1 MQKELYGV
9 QPQLA
14 RPGVPKPLTLPKVR
28 PCLMSPAKGR
38 SRLELPIDHFRLL
51 GVAPTTDA
59 QSVLRTLQQR
69 LDRAPDQGFTE
80 ETLQS
85 REELLRAS
93 ADLLSD
99 ADRRLIYE
107 TDLTAISSGS
117 GASIAALDVPSPNE
131 VGGLLLLL
139 EAGQPLECFE
149 LANRALQPPRAPA
162 LGSGREADLTLLAGL
177 SCLAAAADQH
187 QRRRYESSAQTLR
200 QGLQLLQRMGQLPA
214 LRHQINQELEG
225 LTPFRVLDLLS
236 RNLTAVRER
245 AEGLA
250 LLEELVQRRGGLEG
264 HNDPSLTAE
273 EFQAFFK
280 QIRAFL
286 TVQEQVDVF
295 SRWADDSIDATSSR
309 PGSRAA
315 DFLATTALTASG
327 FGQRKP
333 ERIAA
338 AKLRLQAS
346 GTEGTQPLLA
356 CLHLLLGEVEQA
368 QQAFF
373 EGASPELRQWAAKQS
388 ADPLAQL
395 CAYCSDWLSRDV
407 LPGYRD
413 LEADADLEAYF
424 ADRDV
429 LAFVEGQEP
438 FTGPASPSETSASS
452 MGSGNGG
459 FTEETWSEASA
470 KRQFSLFGAASNFLS
485 GFTNPFASDGEP
497 ALNSSPAAGQ
507 DDQSPLGL
515 GRPAPERN
523 DLDKSQLDGN
533 RLDANRLDANDF
545 NGDGLLED
553 GQAAKG
559 QPWLQTLL
567 PQWHWPKRPAL
578 PAIQLPSKR
587 LVGFASAGLVVAV
600 AATAL
605 LRSRSQTPKPPLPPQ
620 QALATKPVPVAKPV
634 PQATPA
640 APLTT
645 ADPSDAQI
653 QALLEAWL
661 NAKAALLAGKTS
673 TIPLAAM
680 ARPSQIERLEAA
692 VAANQNL
699 GVTEVVTTKIQSFA
713 VDERSPNRIAA
724 TVGMDYSET
733 ALDANGSPT
742 GTTSTLQ
749 LRNRYLFSYDEGT
762 WRLLSYRRAAS

>member
-1 MQKELYGV
+1 MRSGLYGV
-9 QPQLA
+9 QHQPAPQWL
-14 RPGVPKPLTLPKVR
+14 PKQLTLPKVR

-51 GVAPTTDA
+51 GVGPTTDA

-99 ADRRLIYE
+99 AERRHQYE
-107 TDLTAISSGS
+107 SILLALSTDS
-117 GASIAALDVPSPNE
+117 GAPIAGLDVPSPNE

-149 LANRALQPPRAPA
+149 LASRALQPPRAPA
-162 LGSGREADLTLLAGL
+162 LGSSREADLTLLAGL

-200 QGLQLLQRMGQLPA
+200 QGQQLLQRMGQLPA

-236 RNLTAVRER
+236 RNLTAVSER

-250 LLEELVQRRGGLEG
+250 LLEALVQRRGGLEG
-264 HNDPSLTAE
+264 QNDPSLSGE

-286 TVQEQVDVF
+286 TVQEQVDLF
-295 SRWADDSIDATSSR
+295 SRWADASSGADSSAADSPGA
-309 PGSRAA
+309 GSRAA

-356 CLHLLLGEVEQA
+356 CLHLLLGEVDQA
-368 QQAFF
+368 QQAFA
-373 EGASPELRQWAAKQS
+373 EGASPDLKQWAAKQS

-429 LAFVEGQEP
+429 QAFVEGQEP
-438 FTGPASPSETSASS
+438 LTGPASASPQPSV
-452 MGSGNGG
+452 
-459 FTEETWSEASA
+459 
-470 KRQFSLFGAASNFLS
+470 FGAASDFLS
-485 GFTNPFASDGEP
+485 VFTNPFASDPAQGPSGSPSADLPTSAPRAADPDEP
-497 ALNSSPAAGQ
+497 LEEG
-507 DDQSPLGL
+507 
-515 GRPAPERN
+515 
-523 DLDKSQLDGN
+523 DLEGPQEAWLDG
-533 RLDANRLDANDF
+533 
-545 NGDGLLED
+545 
-553 GQAAKG
+553 
-559 QPWLQTLL
+559 WL
-567 PQWHWPKRPAL
+567 PQWHWPENLRWPTL

-587 LVGFASAGLVVAV
+587 QLGFGGAGVVVVAL

-605 LRSRSQTPKPPLPPQ
+605 VRSRSDRPKPQPPQ
-620 QALATKPVPVAKPV
+620 PPVALQPVPASKPIKPVKAAPV
-634 PQATPA
+634 

-645 ADPSDAQI
+645 AEPSDAQI
-653 QALLEAWL
+653 QALLETWL

-680 ARPSQIERLEAA
+680 ASPSQIKRLEAT

-699 GVTEVVTTKIQSFA
+699 GITEAITTQIQSFE
-713 VDERSPNRIAA
+713 VDGRSPSQIAA
-724 TVGMDYSET
+724 TVDLDYSET
-733 ALDANGSPT
+733 RLDASGSPT
-742 GTTSTLQ
+742 GPKSTIQ
-749 LRNRYLFSYDEGT
+749 LRNRYVFARDNGN
-762 WRLLSYRRAAS
+762 WRLVSFRRAAG

>member
-1 MQKELYGV
+1 MRSQLYGV
-9 QPQLA
+9 RHQPVCQWM
-14 RPGVPKPLTLPKVR
+14 PKPLTLPKIW

-51 GVAPTTDA
+51 GVGPTADA
-59 QSVLRTLQQR
+59 QSVLRSLQQR

-99 ADRRLIYE
+99 AERRLVYE
-107 TDLTAISSGS
+107 TDLTAICSGS
-117 GASIAALDVPSPNE
+117 GVTIAALDLPSSNE

-139 EAGQPLECFE
+139 EAGQPLDCFE
-149 LANRALQPPRAPA
+149 LACRALQPPQAPA
-162 LGSGREADLTLLAGL
+162 LGSSREADLTLLAGL

-200 QGLQLLQRMGQLPA
+200 QGLLLLQRMGQRPA

-236 RNLTAVRER
+236 RNLTAVSER
-245 AEGLA
+245 TEGLA
-250 LLEELVQRRGGLEG
+250 LLEQLVQRRGGLEG
-264 HNDPSLTAE
+264 HNDPSLSGE

-286 TVQEQVDVF
+286 TVQEQVDLF
-295 SRWADDSIDATSSR
+295 SRWADDSSGADSPGA
-309 PGSRAA
+309 GSRAA

-356 CLHLLLGEVEQA
+356 CLHLLLGEVDQA
-368 QQAFF
+368 HQAFA
-373 EGASPELRQWAAKQS
+373 EGASAELKQWASKQS
-388 ADPLAQL
+388 GDPLAQL

-429 LAFVEGQEP
+429 QTYVEGQEP
-438 FTGPASPSETSASS
+438 LSGPANASPQPSV
-452 MGSGNGG
+452 
-459 FTEETWSEASA
+459 
-470 KRQFSLFGAASNFLS
+470 FGAASDFLS
-485 GFTNPFASDGEP
+485 GFTNPFTSDP
-497 ALNSSPAAGQ
+497 AQGPSGSPSADGPTSRLTATDPDQ
-507 DDQSPLGL
+507 QLEDD
-515 GRPAPERN
+515 
-523 DLDKSQLDGN
+523 DLDDPKE
-533 RLDANRLDANDF
+533 AW
-545 NGDGLLED
+545 LE
-553 GQAAKG
+553 G
-559 QPWLQTLL
+559 WL
-567 PQWHWPKRPAL
+567 PQWHWPTL

-587 LVGFASAGLVVAV
+587 QLGFGGVGVVVAL

-605 LRSRSQTPKPPLPPQ
+605 VRSRSHGPKPQPPQ
-620 QALATKPVPVAKPV
+620 PPVTLQPVPAAKPV
-634 PQATPA
+634 PKASPA
-640 APLTT
+640 APLG
-645 ADPSDAQI
+645 APEPSDAQI
-653 QALLEAWL
+653 QALLQAWL

-673 TIPLAAM
+673 TIPLGAM
-680 ARPSQIERLEAA
+680 ARPSQVESLEAT
-692 VAANQNL
+692 VAADQNR
-699 GVTEVVTTKIQSFA
+699 GETEAITTKIQSFV
-713 VDERSPNRIAA
+713 VDERSPSRIAA
-724 TVGMDYSET
+724 TVGLDYSET
-733 ALDANGSPT
+733 RLDRSGSAIGP
-742 GTTSTLQ
+742 TSTLQ
-749 LRNRYLFSYDEGT
+749 LRNRYVFARDNGN
-762 WRLLSYRRAAS
+762 WRLVSFRRAAG

>member
-1 MQKELYGV
+1 
-9 QPQLA
+9 
-14 RPGVPKPLTLPKVR
+14 
-28 PCLMSPAKGR
+28 
-38 SRLELPIDHFRLL
+38 LELPIDHFRLL
-51 GVAPTTDA
+51 GVGPTTDA

-99 ADRRLIYE
+99 AERRHQYE
-107 TDLTAISSGS
+107 SILLALSTDS
-117 GASIAALDVPSPNE
+117 GAPIAGLDVPSPNE

-149 LANRALQPPRAPA
+149 LASRALQPPRAPA
-162 LGSGREADLTLLAGL
+162 LGSSREADLTLLAGL

-200 QGLQLLQRMGQLPA
+200 QGQQLLQRMGQLPA

-236 RNLTAVRER
+236 RNLTAVAER

-264 HNDPSLTAE
+264 HNDPSLSVE

-286 TVQEQVDVF
+286 TVQEQVDLF
-295 SRWADDSIDATSSR
+295 SRWADASSAAYSSGAASPG

-356 CLHLLLGEVEQA
+356 CLHLLLGEVDQA
-368 QQAFF
+368 QQAFA
-373 EGASPELRQWAAKQS
+373 EGASPDLKQWAAKQS

-395 CAYCSDWLSRDV
+395 CAYCSDWLCRDV

-413 LEADADLEAYF
+413 LEADADLDAYF

-429 LAFVEGQEP
+429 QTYVEGQAP
-438 FTGPASPSETSASS
+438 LTGLVSTSMTA
-452 MGSGNGG
+452 GHGG
-459 FTEETWSEASA
+459 LVDE
-470 KRQFSLFGAASNFLS
+470 L
-485 GFTNPFASDGEP
+485 DY
-497 ALNSSPAAGQ
+497 
-507 DDQSPLGL
+507 D
-515 GRPAPERN
+515 
-523 DLDKSQLDGN
+523 DLDGPQ
-533 RLDANRLDANDF
+533 
-545 NGDGLLED
+545 E
-553 GQAAKG
+553 
-559 QPWLQTLL
+559 PWLQGWL
-567 PQWHWPKRPAL
+567 PQWHWPKLPAL
-578 PAIQLPSKR
+578 PSIQGPSR
-587 LVGFASAGLVVAV
+587 RQLGFAGAGLVVVV

-605 LRSRSQTPKPPLPPQ
+605 VRSRSQTPKPSPPPPPQ
-620 QALATKPVPVAKPV
+620 AVATQPVPATKPA
-634 PQATPA
+634 PQAPPA

-645 ADPSDAQI
+645 AAPSDAQI

-680 ARPSQIERLEAA
+680 ASPSQIKRLDAA

-699 GVTEVVTTKIQSFA
+699 GVTEAITTKIQSFV
-713 VDERSPNRIAA
+713 VDGRSPNQIAA
-724 TVGMDYSET
+724 TVDLDYSET
-733 ALDANGSPT
+733 PLDASGSPT
-742 GTTSTLQ
+742 GPASTIQ
-749 LRNRYLFSYDEGT
+749 LSNRYLFSFDDGT
-762 WRLLSYRRAAS
+762 WRLVSFRRAAG

>member
-1 MQKELYGV
+1 MRQGLYGV
-9 QPQLA
+9 QHQLA
-14 RPGVPKPLTLPKVR
+14 RQWLPKPLTLPKVQ

-38 SRLELPIDHFRLL
+38 TRLELPIDHFRLL
-51 GVAPTTDA
+51 GVGPTTDA

-99 ADRRLIYE
+99 ANRRLAYE

-117 GASIAALDVPSPNE
+117 DATIAALDVPSSNE

-149 LANRALQPPRAPA
+149 LASRALQPPQAPA
-162 LGSGREADLTLLAGL
+162 LGSSREADLTLLAGL

-236 RNLTAVRER
+236 RNLTAVSER

-250 LLEELVQRRGGLEG
+250 LLEQLVQRRGGLEG
-264 HNDPSLTAE
+264 NNDPSLSVE

-286 TVQEQVDVF
+286 TVQEQVDLF
-295 SRWADDSIDATSSR
+295 SRWADDSRD
-309 PGSRAA
+309 PGSPRAGSKAA

-338 AKLRLQAS
+338 AKARLQAS

-356 CLHLLLGEVEQA
+356 CLHLLLGEVDQA
-368 QQAFF
+368 HQAFAD
-373 EGASPELRQWAAKQS
+373 GASRELKQWAAKQS

-429 LAFVEGQEP
+429 QAYVEGQEP
-438 FTGPASPSETSASS
+438 PTGPEI
-452 MGSGNGG
+452 
-459 FTEETWSEASA
+459 ASA
-470 KRQFSLFGAASNFLS
+470 NPQPSVFGAASDFLT
-485 GFTNPFASDGEP
+485 GFTNPFTSDPAQAPSGSPSADGPTGASAVADPDEQ
-497 ALNSSPAAGQ
+497 LE
-507 DDQSPLGL
+507 DD
-515 GRPAPERN
+515 
-523 DLDKSQLDGN
+523 DLDDPQEAG
-533 RLDANRLDANDF
+533 LDA
-545 NGDGLLED
+545 
-553 GQAAKG
+553 
-559 QPWLQTLL
+559 WL
-567 PQWHWPKRPAL
+567 PQWQWPDQLRWPEQWRWPDQSHWPTQWKLPAL
-578 PAIQLPSKR
+578 PAIQRPSKR
-587 LVGFASAGLVVAV
+587 QLGLGGAGVVVVAL

-605 LRSRSQTPKPPLPPQ
+605 VRSRSHGHKAQLPQPPVVQ
-620 QALATKPVPVAKPV
+620 QPVPAAKPV
-634 PQATPA
+634 PKAAPA
-640 APLTT
+640 APLSTPE
-645 ADPSDAQI
+645 PSDAQI

-680 ARPSQIERLEAA
+680 ARPSQIERLEAT
-692 VAANQNL
+692 VAEDQNR
-699 GVTEVVTTKIQSFA
+699 GETEAITTTIQSFA

-724 TVGMDYSET
+724 TVDLDYSESR
-733 ALDANGSPT
+733 LDRSGSPT
-742 GTTSTLQ
+742 GPTSTLQ
-749 LRNRYLFSYDEGT
+749 LRNRYVFARDNGN
-762 WRLLSYRRAAS
+762 WRLVSFRRAAS

>member
-1 MQKELYGV
+1 
-9 QPQLA
+9 
-14 RPGVPKPLTLPKVR
+14 
-28 PCLMSPAKGR
+28 
-38 SRLELPIDHFRLL
+38 LELPIDHFRLL
-51 GVAPTTDA
+51 GVGPTTDA

-99 ADRRLIYE
+99 ADRRLAYE

-117 GASIAALDVPSPNE
+117 GASIAALDVPSANE

-149 LANRALQPPRAPA
+149 LASRALQPPRAPA
-162 LGSGREADLTLLAGL
+162 LGSGREADLALLAGL

-214 LRHQINQELEG
+214 LRVQMNQELEG

-236 RNLTAVRER
+236 RNLTAVSER

-264 HNDPSLTAE
+264 QNDPSLSGE

-286 TVQEQVDVF
+286 TVQEQVDLF
-295 SRWADDSIDATSSR
+295 SRWADEGGA
-309 PGSRAA
+309 PGSKWAGSSAA

-338 AKLRLQAS
+338 AKARLQAS

-356 CLHLLLGEVEQA
+356 CLHLLLGEVDQA
-368 QQAFF
+368 HQAFA
-373 EGASPELRQWAAKQS
+373 EGASPDLKQWAAKQS
-388 ADPLAQL
+388 PDPLAQL

-413 LEADADLEAYF
+413 LEADADLEAFF

-429 LAFVEGQEP
+429 QAYVEDQEP
-438 FTGPASPSETSASS
+438 TPSPARASPQPSV
-452 MGSGNGG
+452 
-459 FTEETWSEASA
+459 
-470 KRQFSLFGAASNFLS
+470 FGAASDFLS
-485 GFTNPFASDGEP
+485 GLTNPFASDP
-497 ALNSSPAAGQ
+497 AQAVSSSATAANH
-507 DDQSPLGL
+507 DDVEDELDDD
-515 GRPAPERN
+515 
-523 DLDKSQLDGN
+523 DLYDPQEHW
-533 RLDANRLDANDF
+533 
-545 NGDGLLED
+545 LE
-553 GQAAKG
+553 G
-559 QPWLQTLL
+559 WL
-567 PQWHWPKRPAL
+567 PQWRWPEDWRWPDQWSLPAL
-578 PAIQLPSKR
+578 PAIQRPSKR
-587 LVGFASAGLVVAV
+587 QLGLGGAGVAVVVAL

-605 LRSRSQTPKPPLPPQ
+605 VRSRSQAPKPPLTQP
-620 QALATKPVPVAKPV
+620 PVAKQPVAAVAPV
-634 PQATPA
+634 PKAAPA
-640 APLTT
+640 APLS
-645 ADPSDAQI
+645 AAEPSDAQI
-653 QALLEAWL
+653 RALLEAWL

-680 ARPSQIERLEAA
+680 ARPSQIARLEAT
-692 VAANQNL
+692 VAEDQNR
-699 GVTEVVTTKIQSFA
+699 GETEAITTTIQTFA
-713 VDERSPNRIAA
+713 VDERSPSRIAA
-724 TVGMDYSET
+724 TVSLNYSET
-733 ALDANGSPT
+733 RLDRSGSPT
-742 GTTSTLQ
+742 GPTSTLQ
-749 LRNRYLFSYDEGT
+749 LNNRYVFARDDGN
-762 WRLLSYRRAAS
+762 WRLVSFSRAGS

>member
-1 MQKELYGV
+1 MRNELYGV
-9 QPQLA
+9 
-14 RPGVPKPLTLPKVR
+14 RPLSGRQWLPKPLTLPKVR

-51 GVAPTTDA
+51 GVGPTTDA

-99 ADRRLIYE
+99 AERRLQYE
-107 TDLTAISSGS
+107 SILLALPTDS
-117 GASIAALDVPSPNE
+117 GAPIAGLDVPSPNE

-149 LANRALQPPRAPA
+149 LASRALQPPRAPA
-162 LGSGREADLTLLAGL
+162 LGSSREADLTLLAGL

-200 QGLQLLQRMGQLPA
+200 QGQQLLQRMGQLPA

-236 RNLTAVRER
+236 RNLTAVAER

-264 HNDPSLTAE
+264 HNDPSLSGE

-286 TVQEQVDVF
+286 TVQEQVDLF
-295 SRWADDSIDATSSR
+295 SRWADAPSGSDASGAASSGAASPG

-356 CLHLLLGEVEQA
+356 CLHLLLGEVDQA
-368 QQAFF
+368 QQAFA
-373 EGASPELRQWAAKQS
+373 EGAPPDLKQWAARQS
-388 ADPLAQL
+388 SDPLAQL
-395 CAYCSDWLSRDV
+395 CAYCSDWLCRDV

-413 LEADADLEAYF
+413 LEADADLDAYF

-429 LAFVEGQEP
+429 QAYVEGQAP
-438 FTGPASPSETSASS
+438 ITGLVSTS
-452 MGSGNGG
+452 MIDGHGG
-459 FTEETWSEASA
+459 LEDELE
-470 KRQFSLFGAASNFLS
+470 
-485 GFTNPFASDGEP
+485 
-497 ALNSSPAAGQ
+497 
-507 DDQSPLGL
+507 DD
-515 GRPAPERN
+515 
-523 DLDKSQLDGN
+523 DLDG
-533 RLDANRLDANDF
+533 
-545 NGDGLLED
+545 
-553 GQAAKG
+553 
-559 QPWLQTLL
+559 
-567 PQWHWPKRPAL
+567 PQWHWPKLPAL
-578 PAIQLPSKR
+578 PSIQGPSR
-587 LVGFASAGLVVAV
+587 RQLGFAGAGLVVVV

-605 LRSRSQTPKPPLPPQ
+605 VRSRSQAPKPSLPPP
-620 QALATKPVPVAKPV
+620 QAVATQPVPATKPVV
-634 PQATPA
+634 PQAPPA

-645 ADPSDAQI
+645 AEPSDAQI

-680 ARPSQIERLEAA
+680 ARPGQIKRLDAA

-699 GVTEVVTTKIQSFA
+699 GVTEAITTQIQSFV
-713 VDERSPNRIAA
+713 VDGRSPNQISA
-724 TVGMDYSET
+724 TVDLDYSET
-733 ALDANGSPT
+733 PLDASGSPT
-742 GTTSTLQ
+742 GPTSTIQ
-749 LRNRYLFSYDEGT
+749 LRNRYLFSFDDGT
-762 WRLLSYRRAAS
+762 WRLVSYRRAAG

>member
-1 MQKELYGV
+1 MRQGLYGV
-9 QPQLA
+9 KHQPA
-14 RPGVPKPLTLPKVR
+14 RQWLSKPLTLSKVQ

-51 GVAPTTDA
+51 GVGPTTDA

-69 LDRAPDQGFTE
+69 LDRAPGQGFTE

-99 ADRRLIYE
+99 ADRRLVYE

-117 GASIAALDVPSPNE
+117 GSSIAALDVPSTNE

-149 LANRALQPPRAPA
+149 LASQALQPPQAPA
-162 LGSGREADLTLLAGL
+162 LGSSREADLTLLAGL

-187 QRRRYESSAQTLR
+187 QLRRYESSAQTLK

-214 LRHQINQELEG
+214 LRHQINQEIEG

-236 RNLTAVRER
+236 RNLTAVGER

-250 LLEELVQRRGGLEG
+250 LLGEMVQRRGGLEG
-264 HNDPSLTAE
+264 HNDPSLSVE

-280 QIRAFL
+280 QIRFFL
-286 TVQEQVDVF
+286 TVQEQVDLF
-295 SRWADDSIDATSSR
+295 SRWADDSRDA
-309 PGSRAA
+309 GSRAA

-338 AKLRLQAS
+338 AKARLQAS

-356 CLHLLLGEVEQA
+356 CLHLLLGEVDQA
-368 QQAFF
+368 HQAFA
-373 EGASPELRQWAAKQS
+373 EGASTELKQWAAKQS

-429 LAFVEGQEP
+429 QTYVEGQGP
-438 FTGPASPSETSASS
+438 LLAPASANPQSS
-452 MGSGNGG
+452 V
-459 FTEETWSEASA
+459 
-470 KRQFSLFGAASNFLS
+470 FGAASDFLS
-485 GFTNPFASDGEP
+485 GFTNPFASDSAQGP
-497 ALNSSPAAGQ
+497 SG
-507 DDQSPLGL
+507 SPLADL
-515 GRPAPERN
+515 PAGISTAGGPGEELEEG
-523 DLDKSQLDGN
+523 DLEEPQESWM
-533 RLDANRLDANDF
+533 DA
-545 NGDGLLED
+545 
-553 GQAAKG
+553 
-559 QPWLQTLL
+559 WL
-567 PQWHWPKRPAL
+567 PQWHWPDQWHWPTL

-587 LVGFASAGLVVAV
+587 QLGFGGAGVVVVAL
-600 AATAL
+600 AANAL
-605 LRSRSQTPKPPLPPQ
+605 VCSRNHGPKPQPPQ
-620 QALATKPVPVAKPV
+620 PAVALQPVPATKPVPKA
-634 PQATPA
+634 APA
-640 APLTT
+640 APLS
-645 ADPSDAQI
+645 APEPSDAQI

-680 ARPSQIERLEAA
+680 ASPSQIEYLEAT
-692 VAANQNL
+692 VAADQSR
-699 GVTEVVTTKIQSFA
+699 GETEAITTKIQSFA
-713 VDERSPNRIAA
+713 VDERSPVRIAA
-724 TVGMDYSET
+724 TVGLDYSAT
-733 ALDANGSPT
+733 RLDRSGYAIGPA
-742 GTTSTLQ
+742 TSLQ
-749 LRNRYLFSYDEGT
+749 LRNRYVFDRDNGN
-762 WRLLSYRRAAS
+762 WRLVSFERAAG

>member
-1 MQKELYGV
+1 
-9 QPQLA
+9 
-14 RPGVPKPLTLPKVR
+14 
-28 PCLMSPAKGR
+28 
-38 SRLELPIDHFRLL
+38 LELPIDHFRLL
-51 GVAPTTDA
+51 GVGPTTDA

-99 ADRRLIYE
+99 ADRRLVYE

-117 GASIAALDVPSPNE
+117 GATIAALDVPSSNE

-149 LANRALQPPRAPA
+149 LASRALQPPQAPA
-162 LGSGREADLTLLAGL
+162 LGSSREADLTLLAGL

-236 RNLTAVRER
+236 RNLTAVSER

-250 LLEELVQRRGGLEG
+250 LLEQLVQRRGGLEG
-264 HNDPSLTAE
+264 HNDPSLSGE

-286 TVQEQVDVF
+286 TVQEQVDLF
-295 SRWADDSIDATSSR
+295 SRWADDSRDAGSPR
-309 PGSRAA
+309 AGSRAA

-338 AKLRLQAS
+338 AKARLQAS

-356 CLHLLLGEVEQA
+356 CLHLLLGEVDQA
-368 QQAFF
+368 HQAFA
-373 EGASPELRQWAAKQS
+373 EGASTELKQWAAKQS

-429 LAFVEGQEP
+429 QAYVEGQEP
-438 FTGPASPSETSASS
+438 LSGPASASPQPSV
-452 MGSGNGG
+452 
-459 FTEETWSEASA
+459 
-470 KRQFSLFGAASNFLS
+470 FGAASDFLS
-485 GFTNPFASDGEP
+485 GFTNPFASDSAQGPSGSPSADLP
-497 ALNSSPAAGQ
+497 AGVSTAADPDEQLEG
-507 DDQSPLGL
+507 G
-515 GRPAPERN
+515 
-523 DLDKSQLDGN
+523 DLDDPQEPW
-533 RLDANRLDANDF
+533 LDA
-545 NGDGLLED
+545 
-553 GQAAKG
+553 
-559 QPWLQTLL
+559 WL
-567 PQWHWPKRPAL
+567 PQWHWPTL

-587 LVGFASAGLVVAV
+587 QLGLGCAGVVVVAI

-605 LRSRSQTPKPPLPPQ
+605 VRSRSHGPKPQPPQ
-620 QALATKPVPVAKPV
+620 PPVALQPVPATKPVPKA
-634 PQATPA
+634 APA
-640 APLTT
+640 APLG
-645 ADPSDAQI
+645 APEPSDAQI

-680 ARPSQIERLEAA
+680 ARPSQIERLEAT
-692 VAANQNL
+692 VAADQNR
-699 GVTEVVTTKIQSFA
+699 GETEAITTKIQSFV
-713 VDERSPNRIAA
+713 VDERSPSRIAA
-724 TVGMDYSET
+724 TVGLDYGET
-733 ALDANGSPT
+733 RLDRSGSAIGPA
-742 GTTSTLQ
+742 TSLQ
-749 LRNRYLFSYDEGT
+749 LRNRYVFARDNGN
-762 WRLLSYRRAAS
+762 WRLVSFRRAAG

>member
-1 MQKELYGV
+1 
-9 QPQLA
+9 
-14 RPGVPKPLTLPKVR
+14 
-28 PCLMSPAKGR
+28 MSPAKGR

-51 GVAPTTDA
+51 GVGPTTDA

-99 ADRRLIYE
+99 AERRHQYE
-107 TDLTAISSGS
+107 SILLSLSTDSA
-117 GASIAALDVPSPNE
+117 APIAGLDVPSSNE

-149 LANRALQPPRAPA
+149 LASRALQPPRAPA
-162 LGSGREADLTLLAGL
+162 LGSSREADLTLLAGL

-187 QRRRYESSAQTLR
+187 QRRHYESSAQTLR

-214 LRHQINQELEG
+214 LRLQINQELEG

-236 RNLTAVRER
+236 RNLTAVSDR
-245 AEGLA
+245 AEGLQ

-264 HNDPSLTAE
+264 HNDPSLAGE

-286 TVQEQVDVF
+286 TVQEQVDLF
-295 SRWADDSIDATSSR
+295 SRWADDSCGADSSGAGSPR
-309 PGSRAA
+309 AGSRAA

-356 CLHLLLGEVEQA
+356 CLHLLLGEVDQA
-368 QQAFF
+368 HQAFAD
-373 EGASPELRQWAAKQS
+373 GASPELKRWAAKQS

-429 LAFVEGQEP
+429 QAYVEGQEP
-438 FTGPASPSETSASS
+438 LTGLEIASASTQPS
-452 MGSGNGG
+452 V
-459 FTEETWSEASA
+459 
-470 KRQFSLFGAASNFLS
+470 FGAASDFLS
-485 GFTNPFASDGEP
+485 GFTNPFTSDHAQAPSGSP
-497 ALNSSPAAGQ
+497 SANGPTGSSAVADPDEQLEDDDLYDPQEAG
-507 DDQSPLGL
+507 
-515 GRPAPERN
+515 
-523 DLDKSQLDGN
+523 
-533 RLDANRLDANDF
+533 LDA
-545 NGDGLLED
+545 
-553 GQAAKG
+553 
-559 QPWLQTLL
+559 WL
-567 PQWHWPKRPAL
+567 PQWHWPENLRWPEQWHWHWHWPTL

-587 LVGFASAGLVVAV
+587 QLGFGGAGVVVVAI

-605 LRSRSQTPKPPLPPQ
+605 VRSRSHGLKAPLPQPPVVQ
-620 QALATKPVPVAKPV
+620 QPVPAAKPA
-634 PQATPA
+634 PKAAPA
-640 APLTT
+640 APLSTPE
-645 ADPSDAQI
+645 PSDAQI
-653 QALLEAWL
+653 KALLEAWL

-680 ARPSQIERLEAA
+680 ARPNQIERLEAT
-692 VAANQNL
+692 VAEDQNR
-699 GVTEVVTTKIQSFA
+699 GETEAITTTIQSFA
-713 VDERSPNRIAA
+713 VDERSPSRIAA
-724 TVGMDYSET
+724 TVDLDYSESR
-733 ALDANGSPT
+733 LDRSGSPT
-742 GTTSTLQ
+742 GPTSNLQ
-749 LRNRYLFSYDEGT
+749 LRNRYVFARDNGN
-762 WRLLSYRRAAS
+762 WRLVSFRRAAG

>member
-1 MQKELYGV
+1 MRKELYGV
-9 QPQLA
+9 RHQPVRQW
-14 RPGVPKPLTLPKVR
+14 VPKPLPLPKVR

-38 SRLELPIDHFRLL
+38 FRLELPIDHFRLL
-51 GVAPTTDA
+51 GVGPTTDA

-99 ADRRLIYE
+99 ADRRLVYE

-117 GASIAALDVPSPNE
+117 GASIAALDVPSSNE

-149 LANRALQPPRAPA
+149 LASRALQPPQAPA
-162 LGSGREADLTLLAGL
+162 LGSSREADLTLLAGL

-236 RNLTAVRER
+236 RNLTAVSER

-250 LLEELVQRRGGLEG
+250 LLEQLVQRRGGLEG
-264 HNDPSLTAE
+264 HNDPSLSGE

-286 TVQEQVDVF
+286 TVQEQVDLF
-295 SRWADDSIDATSSR
+295 SRWAEDSRDADSPR
-309 PGSRAA
+309 AGSRAA

-338 AKLRLQAS
+338 AKARLQAS
-346 GTEGTQPLLA
+346 GTEATQPLLP
-356 CLHLLLGEVEQA
+356 CLHLLLGEVDQA
-368 QQAFF
+368 HQAFA
-373 EGASPELRQWAAKQS
+373 EGASTELKQWAAKQS

-429 LAFVEGQEP
+429 QAYVEGQEP
-438 FTGPASPSETSASS
+438 LSGSASASPQPSV
-452 MGSGNGG
+452 
-459 FTEETWSEASA
+459 
-470 KRQFSLFGAASNFLS
+470 FGAASDFLS
-485 GFTNPFASDGEP
+485 GFTNPFASDSAQGPSGSPSAGLP
-497 ALNSSPAAGQ
+497 AGVSTAADPDGQ
-507 DDQSPLGL
+507 VEEG
-515 GRPAPERN
+515 
-523 DLDKSQLDGN
+523 DLDDPQ
-533 RLDANRLDANDF
+533 
-545 NGDGLLED
+545 E
-553 GQAAKG
+553 
-559 QPWLQTLL
+559 PWPDVWL
-567 PQWHWPKRPAL
+567 PQWHWPTL

-587 LVGFASAGLVVAV
+587 QLGFGGAGVVVVAL

-605 LRSRSQTPKPPLPPQ
+605 VRSRSHGPKPQPPQ
-620 QALATKPVPVAKPV
+620 PPVALQPVPAARPV
-634 PQATPA
+634 PKAAPA
-640 APLTT
+640 APLG
-645 ADPSDAQI
+645 APEPSDAQI

-661 NAKAALLAGKTS
+661 DAKAALLAGKTS
-673 TIPLAAM
+673 TIPLAAI
-680 ARPSQIERLEAA
+680 AGPSQIKRLDAA

-699 GVTEVVTTKIQSFA
+699 GVTEAITTQIQSFV
-713 VDERSPNRIAA
+713 VDERSPSRIAA
-724 TVGMDYSET
+724 TV
-733 ALDANGSPT
+733 ALDYRETRLDRSGSAT
-742 GTTSTLQ
+742 GPATSLQ
-749 LRNRYLFSYDEGT
+749 LRNHYVFARDNGN
-762 WRLLSYRRAAS
+762 WRLVSFRRAAS

>member
-1 MQKELYGV
+1 MRGELYGV
-9 QPQLA
+9 RPQSA
-14 RPGVPKPLTLPKVR
+14 RPWLPKPQTLSKVR

-51 GVAPTTDA
+51 GVGPTTDA

-99 ADRRLIYE
+99 AERRLQYE
-107 TDLTAISSGS
+107 SILLALPTDS
-117 GASIAALDVPSPNE
+117 GAPIAGLDVPSPNE

-139 EAGQPLECFE
+139 EAGQPLECFD
-149 LANRALQPPRAPA
+149 LASRALQPPRAPA
-162 LGSGREADLTLLAGL
+162 LGSSREADLTLLAGL

-200 QGLQLLQRMGQLPA
+200 QGQQLLQRMGQLPA

-236 RNLTAVRER
+236 RNLTAVGER

-264 HNDPSLTAE
+264 HNDPSLSGE

-286 TVQEQVDVF
+286 TVQEQVDLF
-295 SRWADDSIDATSSR
+295 SRWADAPSGSDSSAADSPG

-356 CLHLLLGEVEQA
+356 CLHLLLGEVDQA
-368 QQAFF
+368 QQVFA
-373 EGASPELRQWAAKQS
+373 EGAPPDLKQWAAKQS
-388 ADPLAQL
+388 SDPLAQL
-395 CAYCSDWLSRDV
+395 CAYCSDWLCRDV

-413 LEADADLEAYF
+413 LEADADLDAYF

-429 LAFVEGQEP
+429 QAYVEGQAP
-438 FTGPASPSETSASS
+438 LTGLVSTS
-452 MGSGNGG
+452 MIDGHGG
-459 FTEETWSEASA
+459 
-470 KRQFSLFGAASNFLS
+470 
-485 GFTNPFASDGEP
+485 
-497 ALNSSPAAGQ
+497 
-507 DDQSPLGL
+507 
-515 GRPAPERN
+515 
-523 DLDKSQLDGN
+523 
-533 RLDANRLDANDF
+533 
-545 NGDGLLED
+545 LED
-553 GQAAKG
+553 ELDYDDLGGPQE
-559 QPWLQTLL
+559 PWLQGWL
-567 PQWHWPKRPAL
+567 PQWHWPEQWLDQWHWPKLPAL
-578 PAIQLPSKR
+578 PSIQGPSR
-587 LVGFASAGLVVAV
+587 RQLGFAGAGLVVVVV

-605 LRSRSQTPKPPLPPQ
+605 VRSRSQAPKPSPPPPQ
-620 QALATKPVPVAKPV
+620 AVATQPVPATKPVV
-634 PQATPA
+634 PQAAPP

-645 ADPSDAQI
+645 AEPSDAQI

-680 ARPSQIERLEAA
+680 ASPSQIKRLDAA

-699 GVTEVVTTKIQSFA
+699 GVTEAITTQIQSFV
-713 VDERSPNRIAA
+713 VDGRSPNQISA
-724 TVGMDYSET
+724 TVDLDYSET
-733 ALDANGSPT
+733 PLDASGSPT
-742 GTTSTLQ
+742 GPTSTIQ
-749 LRNRYLFSYDEGT
+749 LRNRYLFSFDDGT
-762 WRLLSYRRAAS
+762 WRLVSFRRAAG

>member
-1 MQKELYGV
+1 
-9 QPQLA
+9 
-14 RPGVPKPLTLPKVR
+14 
-28 PCLMSPAKGR
+28 MSPAKGR

-51 GVAPTTDA
+51 GVGPTTDA
-59 QSVLRTLQQR
+59 QSVLRTLQHR

-93 ADLLSD
+93 ADLLCD
-99 ADRRLIYE
+99 ADRRLVYE

-117 GASIAALDVPSPNE
+117 GASIAALDVPSSNE

-149 LANRALQPPRAPA
+149 LASRALQPPQAPA
-162 LGSGREADLTLLAGL
+162 LGSSREADLTLLAGL

-236 RNLTAVRER
+236 RNLTAVSER
-245 AEGLA
+245 AEGVA
-250 LLEELVQRRGGLEG
+250 LLEQLVQRRGGLEG
-264 HNDPSLTAE
+264 HNDPSLSGE

-286 TVQEQVDVF
+286 TVQEQVDLF
-295 SRWADDSIDATSSR
+295 SRWADDSRDPAPPR
-309 PGSRAA
+309 AGSKAA

-338 AKLRLQAS
+338 SKARLQAS

-356 CLHLLLGEVEQA
+356 CLHLLLGEVDQA
-368 QQAFF
+368 HQAFAD
-373 EGASPELRQWAAKQS
+373 GASAELKQWAAKQS

-429 LAFVEGQEP
+429 QAYVEGQEP
-438 FTGPASPSETSASS
+438 LSDPASANPQPSV
-452 MGSGNGG
+452 
-459 FTEETWSEASA
+459 
-470 KRQFSLFGAASNFLS
+470 FGAASDFLS
-485 GFTNPFASDGEP
+485 GFTNPFASDQSQGQGG
-497 ALNSSPAAGQ
+497 SPAA
-507 DDQSPLGL
+507 DL
-515 GRPAPERN
+515 PAGTSTAAGPDE
-523 DLDKSQLDGN
+523 QLEE
-533 RLDANRLDANDF
+533 
-545 NGDGLLED
+545 GDLED
-553 GQAAKG
+553 PQE
-559 QPWLQTLL
+559 PWMDAWL
-567 PQWHWPKRPAL
+567 PQWHWPENLRWPERWHWPTL
-578 PAIQLPSKR
+578 PAIPLPSKR
-587 LVGFASAGLVVAV
+587 QIGFGGAGVVVVAL

-605 LRSRSQTPKPPLPPQ
+605 VRSRSHGPKPQPPQ
-620 QALATKPVPVAKPV
+620 SPVALQPVPAAKPV
-634 PQATPA
+634 PKAAPA
-640 APLTT
+640 APLS
-645 ADPSDAQI
+645 APEPSDAQI
-653 QALLEAWL
+653 QGLLEAWL
-661 NAKAALLAGKTS
+661 DAKAALLAGKTS
-673 TIPLAAM
+673 TIPLGAM
-680 ARPSQIERLEAA
+680 ARSSQIERLEAT
-692 VAANQNL
+692 VAADQNR
-699 GVTEVVTTKIQSFA
+699 GETEAITTKIQSFV
-713 VDERSPNRIAA
+713 VDERSPDRIAA
-724 TVGMDYSET
+724 TVDLDYTET
-733 ALDANGSPT
+733 RLDRSGSPT
-742 GTTSTLQ
+742 GPTTTLQ
-749 LRNRYLFSYDEGT
+749 LRNRYVFARDNGN
-762 WRLLSYRRAAS
+762 WRLVSFRRAAG

>member
-1 MQKELYGV
+1 
-9 QPQLA
+9 
-14 RPGVPKPLTLPKVR
+14 
-28 PCLMSPAKGR
+28 MSPAQGR

-51 GVAPTTDA
+51 GVGPTTDA
-59 QSVLRTLQQR
+59 QSVLRILQQR
-69 LDRAPDQGFTE
+69 LDRAPDQGFSK

-99 ADRRLIYE
+99 ADRRLVYE

-117 GASIAALDVPSPNE
+117 GATIAALDVASFNE

-139 EAGQPLECFE
+139 EADQPLECFE
-149 LANRALQPPRAPA
+149 LASRALQPPQAPA
-162 LGSGREADLTLLAGL
+162 LGSSREADLTLLAGL

-200 QGLQLLQRMGQLPA
+200 QGLQLLQRMGQQPA
-214 LRHQINQELEG
+214 LCHQINQELEG

-250 LLEELVQRRGGLEG
+250 LLEQLVQRRGGLEG
-264 HNDPSLTAE
+264 NHDPSLSGE

-286 TVQEQVDVF
+286 TVQEQVDLF
-295 SRWADDSIDATSSR
+295 SRWADDSGDAGS
-309 PGSRAA
+309 PEAGSRAA

-346 GTEGTQPLLA
+346 GTEGAQPLLA
-356 CLHLLLGEVEQA
+356 CLHLLLGEVDQA
-368 QQAFF
+368 HQAFA
-373 EGASPELRQWAAKQS
+373 EGSSDELKQWAAKQS

-429 LAFVEGQEP
+429 QAYVEGQEP
-438 FTGPASPSETSASS
+438 LSGPASANPQPSV
-452 MGSGNGG
+452 
-459 FTEETWSEASA
+459 
-470 KRQFSLFGAASNFLS
+470 FGAASDFLS
-485 GFTNPFASDGEP
+485 GFTNPFASDQAQVPSG
-497 ALNSSPAAGQ
+497 SPEQQLEEG
-507 DDQSPLGL
+507 
-515 GRPAPERN
+515 
-523 DLDKSQLDGN
+523 DLDGPQEPW
-533 RLDANRLDANDF
+533 LDA
-545 NGDGLLED
+545 
-553 GQAAKG
+553 
-559 QPWLQTLL
+559 WL
-567 PQWHWPKRPAL
+567 PQWHWPENLHWPTL

-587 LVGFASAGLVVAV
+587 RLGFGGAGVVVVAL

-605 LRSRSQTPKPPLPPQ
+605 VRSRSHGPKPQPPQ
-620 QALATKPVPVAKPV
+620 PPVALQPVPATKPVP
-634 PQATPA
+634 QAAPA
-640 APLTT
+640 APLS
-645 ADPSDAQI
+645 APEPSDGQI

-673 TIPLAAM
+673 TIPLATM
-680 ARPSQIERLEAA
+680 ARPSQIERLAATVVADQNRGETEAI
-692 VAANQNL
+692 
-699 GVTEVVTTKIQSFA
+699 TTKIQSFA
-713 VDERSPNRIAA
+713 VDERSPGRIAA
-724 TVGMDYSET
+724 TVDLDYSET
-733 ALDANGSPT
+733 RLDRSGSPT
-742 GTTSTLQ
+742 GPTTTLQ
-749 LRNRYLFSYDEGT
+749 LRNRYVFGRDNGN
-762 WRLLSYRRAAS
+762 WRLVSFRRAAG

>member
-9 QPQLA
+9 RHQRIRQW
-14 RPGVPKPLTLPKVR
+14 VPKPLALPKVR

-51 GVAPTTDA
+51 GVGPTTDA

-69 LDRAPDQGFTE
+69 LDRAPYQGFTE

-99 ADRRLIYE
+99 ADRRLVYE

-117 GASIAALDVPSPNE
+117 GASIAALDVPSSNE

-139 EAGQPLECFE
+139 EADQPLECFE
-149 LANRALQPPRAPA
+149 LASRALQPPQAPA
-162 LGSGREADLTLLAGL
+162 LGSSREADLTLLAGL

-236 RNLTAVRER
+236 RNLTAVSER

-250 LLEELVQRRGGLEG
+250 LLEQLVQRRGGLEG
-264 HNDPSLTAE
+264 HNDPSLSDE

-286 TVQEQVDVF
+286 TVQEQVDLF
-295 SRWADDSIDATSSR
+295 SRWADDSRHAGPPRAGSS
-309 PGSRAA
+309 AA
-315 DFLATTALTASG
+315 DFLATTVLTASG

-338 AKLRLQAS
+338 AKARLQAS

-356 CLHLLLGEVEQA
+356 CLHLLLGEVDQA
-368 QQAFF
+368 HQAFA
-373 EGASPELRQWAAKQS
+373 EGASGELKQWAAKQS
-388 ADPLAQL
+388 TDPLAQL

-429 LAFVEGQEP
+429 QAYVEGQEP
-438 FTGPASPSETSASS
+438 LTGPASASPQPSV
-452 MGSGNGG
+452 
-459 FTEETWSEASA
+459 
-470 KRQFSLFGAASNFLS
+470 FGAASDFLS
-485 GFTNPFASDGEP
+485 GFTNPFASDP
-497 ALNSSPAAGQ
+497 AQGPNG
-507 DDQSPLGL
+507 SPLADG
-515 GRPAPERN
+515 PAGVSTAADPDEELEEG
-523 DLDKSQLDGN
+523 DFDDPQEPW
-533 RLDANRLDANDF
+533 LDA
-545 NGDGLLED
+545 
-553 GQAAKG
+553 
-559 QPWLQTLL
+559 WL
-567 PQWHWPKRPAL
+567 PQWHWPENLRWPEQWHWPTL
-578 PAIQLPSKR
+578 PPIQLPSKR
-587 LVGFASAGLVVAV
+587 QLGFGGAGVVVVAL

-605 LRSRSQTPKPPLPPQ
+605 VRSRSHGPKPQPPQ
-620 QALATKPVPVAKPV
+620 SPVALQPVPAAKPV
-634 PQATPA
+634 PKAAPA
-640 APLTT
+640 APLS
-645 ADPSDAQI
+645 APEPSDAQI

-661 NAKAALLAGKTS
+661 DAKAALLAGKTS

-680 ARPSQIERLEAA
+680 ARPSQIESLEAT
-692 VAANQNL
+692 VAADQNR
-699 GVTEVVTTKIQSFA
+699 GETESITTKIQSFV
-713 VDERSPNRIAA
+713 VDERSPGRIAA
-724 TVGMDYSET
+724 TVGLDYSET
-733 ALDANGSPT
+733 RLDRSGSPT
-742 GTTSTLQ
+742 GPATSLQ
-749 LRNRYLFSYDEGT
+749 LRNRYVFARDNGN
-762 WRLLSYRRAAS
+762 WRLVSFRRAAG